1 MAKRYRRFKRKKKK
15 FFKDILQAYERFLY
29 FKKRKYRKFKK
40 WLRPHKQH
48 AQWLFEKYKNKYI
61 FYRFLFSKRLEA
73 KALKKAS
80 KQYCYESY
88 QRQSEIQVT
97 SKQNVREE
105 KKRIYAYFF
114 DSKKLPPSKSES
126 IKRWFAIRRYK
137 IQSWMKKVSPDD
149 LY

>member
-15 FFKDILQAYERFLY
+15 FFKDILQAYERLLY

-48 AQWLFEKYKNKYI
+48 AKWLVEKYKNKYI
-61 FYRFLFSKRLEA
+61 FYGFLFSKRLEA
-73 KALKKAS
+73 KALKKVS
-80 KQYCYESY
+80 KNYCYESY
-88 QRQSEIQVT
+88 QRQHEIQVT

-105 KKRIYAYFF
+105 KKRIYAHFS

-137 IQSWMKKVSPDD
+137 IQSWMKKASPDD